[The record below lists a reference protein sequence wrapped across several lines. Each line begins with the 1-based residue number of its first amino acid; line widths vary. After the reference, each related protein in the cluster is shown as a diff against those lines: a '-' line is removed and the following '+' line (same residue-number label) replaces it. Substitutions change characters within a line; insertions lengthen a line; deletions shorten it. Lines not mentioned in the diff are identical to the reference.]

1 MFLSQEVVGF
11 TPGKSAFQSQGSCPW
26 QRCDQRCRTLVNGG
40 RKREDQS
47 RARRAPGPTPSPTW
61 ATPREQVHPGLPPV
75 FSFKHE
81 RVPRYHPIWPLY

>member
-47 RARRAPGPTPSPTW
+47 RARPHPQPDLGHAQGAGAPRP
-61 ATPREQVHPGLPPV
+61 AARFLV
-75 FSFKHE
+75 
-81 RVPRYHPIWPLY
+81 